1 VGVVVI
7 GRNEG
12 ERLRECLRSL
22 ERCGSPIV
30 YVDSGSADG
39 SADLARSMGVEV
51 LELDPA
57 EPFSVARARN
67 SGLGHLVRSHPGT
80 EYIQFVDADCIV
92 APGWIERALDEIAR
106 RPDVAVVGGRRT
118 ERFPEASLYNTLFD
132 MEWERPVGECLSCGG
147 DALVRVAAFREVG
160 DFDRG
165 LIGGEDTEFSY
176 RLRQK
181 GWRILQVDAPM
192 TGHDAATFH
201 FRQWWRRTVRT
212 GYAYAQGAL
221 LHGSGPE
228 RYEVRPVLSAL
239 VWGLVLPV
247 VTALLLVASWTR
259 PPLLWL
265 AGSVAVAYAV
275 LFARIYR
282 YRRRWGN
289 TRGRAG
295 LFAAFCVLSKVP
307 HQLGILKLLWH
318 RIRGR
323 RARLIEYKG
332 R

>member
-7 GRNEG
+7 GRNER
-12 ERLRECLRSL
+12 ERLRDCLRSL
-22 ERCGSPIV
+22 EGCAFPIV
-30 YVDSGSADG
+30 YVDSGSTDG
-39 SADLARSMGVEV
+39 SAELARSVGVEV

-57 EPFSVARARN
+57 EAFTVARGRN
-67 SGLGHLVRSHPGT
+67 SGLGHLVRLHPGT
-80 EYIQFVDADCIV
+80 EYVQFVDADCIV
-92 APGWIERALDEIAR
+92 APGWIERGLDAITR
-106 RPDVAVVGGRRT
+106 RPDVAVVGGRRR

-132 MEWERPVGECLSCGG
+132 LEWERPVGECLSCGG
-147 DALVRVAAFREVG
+147 DALVRVAAFREIG
-160 DFDRG
+160 GYDRG
-165 LIGGEDTEFSY
+165 LIGGTDPEFSY

-181 GWRILQVDAPM
+181 GWRILQVDTPM

-221 LHGSGPE
+221 LHGRGPE

-239 VWGLVLPV
+239 FWGLALPV
-247 VTALLLVASWTR
+247 VAVRLLAASWTQ
-259 PPLLWL
+259 PTLLWL
-265 AGSVAVAYAV
+265 AGLVAVAYVV
-275 LFARIYR
+275 LFVRIYR

-289 TRGRAG
+289 APGRAA
-295 LFAAFCVLSKVP
+295 LFAVFCVLAKVP
-307 HQLGILKLLWH
+307 HQLGILTLLGH